1 MKYQKNKGFISGT
14 SKAKTQG
21 KVVAGA
27 NLGKKKKKTIRHGG
41 FGSKTVMMTGTS
53 LHDSGINHREFL
65 EQNPKMSIY
74 K

>member
-21 KVVAGA
+21 KDVAGA
-27 NLGKKKKKTIRHGG
+27 NLGGKKKTIRHGG

-65 EQNPKMSIY
+65 EQNPKMSFY

>member
-27 NLGKKKKKTIRHGG
+27 NLGEKKKTW
-41 FGSKTVMMTGTS
+41 FCSKN
-53 LHDSGINHREFL
+53 HDSGINHREFL